1 MENQK
6 FLQNRPD
13 EEGLMILIQLKT
25 LSEYSQKI
33 SSLISTETELPS
45 WIQSKIAV
53 AQRDLDDIYHFLDG
67 LNTFKN
73 NVAQPTM
80 TLNTMSNKLSGGVSD
95 PGEME
100 DLSTF
105 DEFIDKTENP
115 KVLPAPEMGDEED
128 SEIPEFS
135 EFVDKTSTEETEE
148 PETEDEDE
156 EEEEED

>member
-73 NVAQPTM
+73 NVGQPTM
-80 TLNTMSNKLSGGVSD
+80 TLNTMSNNLSGGVSD
-95 PGEME
+95 PGGME

-128 SEIPEFS
+128 GNIPEFS
-135 EFVDKTSTEETEE
+135 EFVDKSEPEEEVEGEDEE
-148 PETEDEDE
+148 ETEDED
-156 EEEEED
+156 

>member
-73 NVAQPTM
+73 NVVEPTM
-80 TLNTMSNKLSGGVSD
+80 ALNTMSNGLVGGISD
-95 PGEME
+95 DSE

-115 KVLPAPEMGDEED
+115 KVLPAPEMGDEEENGD
-128 SEIPEFS
+128 IPEFS
-135 EFVDKTSTEETEE
+135 EFVGSSSM
-148 PETEDEDE
+148 EDE
-156 EEEEED
+156 EEDEEESEEEDEKE